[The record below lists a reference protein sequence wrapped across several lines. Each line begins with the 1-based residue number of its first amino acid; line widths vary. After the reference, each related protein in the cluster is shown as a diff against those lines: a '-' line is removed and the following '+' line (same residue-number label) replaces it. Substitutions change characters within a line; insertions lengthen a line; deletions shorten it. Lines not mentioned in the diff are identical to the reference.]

1 MREFFIQIKDGQP
14 FEHPIARENMQ
25 QLFPQH
31 DLDITIPDNF
41 AVFERKQPPLTGP
54 YTRVAGQTYD
64 WVDGIV
70 TDIFTTRDLT
80 ADEKFA
86 QQESVKINFD
96 KHVGFKSWVF
106 DEELCTMKPPIP
118 YPGNQDG
125 SGPRYK
131 WDETT
136 LEWVDITDQPVADAQ
151 INIAQE

>member
-31 DLDITIPDNF
+31 DLDTTIPDNF
-41 AVFERKQPPLTGP
+41 AVFDRKQPPLTGP
-54 YTRVAGQTYD
+54 YTRVAGQSYD

-80 ADEKFA
+80 EDEKFA
-86 QQESVKINFD
+86 QQESVKINFE
-96 KHVGFKSWVF
+96 KHVGYKSWVF
-106 DEELCTMKPPIP
+106 DEESCTMKPPIP